1 MYMIGL
7 RDINDTS
14 YGYIWCKLLLKKT
27 SLYYQWQQ
35 SQSPNVLKAIRT
47 TTAAWDNV
55 GSFCFG
61 NCFSKAGFSLSLNSK
76 DGVNAEDGMPLS
88 CLVHVP
94 LSASSAHD
102 SDDDIPLAEL
112 AKRLTPAG
120 ITFTDLVTAYTG
132 LIMT

>member
-1 MYMIGL
+1 MVQVVI
-7 RDINDTS
+7 
-14 YGYIWCKLLLKKT
+14 KKA

-35 SQSPNVLKAIRT
+35 GQSPNVLKAIRT
-47 TTAAWDNV
+47 TAAAWDNV
-55 GSFCFG
+55 GSVCIG

-76 DGVNAEDGMPLS
+76 YGVNAEDGMPLS

-102 SDDDIPLAEL
+102 SDDNIPLAEL

-120 ITFTDLVTAYTG
+120 ILSPT
-132 LIMT
+132 

>member
-1 MYMIGL
+1 MVQVVI
-7 RDINDTS
+7 
-14 YGYIWCKLLLKKT
+14 KKNLVILSVT
-27 SLYYQWQQ
+27 AKSISKC
-35 SQSPNVLKAIRT
+35 SQTIRT

-55 GSFCFG
+55 GSVCIG

-88 CLVHVP
+88 CLVHES

-112 AKRLTPAG
+112 PKRLTPAG

>member
-1 MYMIGL
+1 M
-7 RDINDTS
+7 
-14 YGYIWCKLLLKKT
+14 LLKKPRYIF
-27 SLYYQWQQ
+27 SDSKVNPKL
-35 SQSPNVLKAIRT
+35 NVLKAIRT
-47 TTAAWDNV
+47 TAAAWDNV
-55 GSFCFG
+55 GSVCIA

-94 LSASSAHD
+94 LSASSTHD

-112 AKRLTPAG
+112 DKRLTPAG